1 MNKLIQNTDYCM
13 VSFKD
18 KDNPK
23 ILKIQGITWFES
35 EDLAYDYYMMLNEEH
50 REENVYPVQLENLS
64 FHFNVGDDY
73 VQGKLKETR
82 VSKDAEHVGV
92 MVGVEI

>member
-1 MNKLIQNTDYCM
+1 
-13 VSFKD
+13 
-18 KDNPK
+18 
-23 ILKIQGITWFES
+23 
-35 EDLAYDYYMMLNEEH
+35 MMLNEEH